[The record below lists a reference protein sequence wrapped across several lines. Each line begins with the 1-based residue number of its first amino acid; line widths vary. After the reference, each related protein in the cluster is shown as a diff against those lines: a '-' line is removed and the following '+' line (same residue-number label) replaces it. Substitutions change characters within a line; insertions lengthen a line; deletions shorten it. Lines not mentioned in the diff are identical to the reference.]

1 MLHQPA
7 YNGNFGQK
15 MSNQTVDTVFS
26 LQEALK
32 LLLNT
37 GISSGGSFAIWRK
50 PKSRKLEYVLDE
62 INEPEKVSMNLEEL
76 APGFIVHPFADQED
90 KKAWFIRASKY
101 LFLNLDHPIEEDHFP
116 NWILNSGEKMGNK
129 KLDSHHFQLKSP
141 DDLSEKRKIGE
152 EKEHFIHL
160 VKLGIQAISEGKLEK
175 VVPSRTKTI
184 PLSEEFDLSKSLLS
198 MLKAYPNSFVNF
210 FHIPKVGTWV
220 GASPEILIETK
231 GEYFYTMALAGT
243 QSAAGENPL
252 KTAAWTAKEIEEQ
265 ALVRRYI
272 VDCFK
277 KIRLREYD
285 EYGPK
290 TVLAGTLLHL
300 RSDFKVNMTATNFPQ
315 LGSVMLQLLHPTS
328 AVCGMPRETAHAF
341 LKEHEGFDRSFF
353 AGFIGPVNI
362 NQETSIFV
370 NLRTASIEGDKA
382 VLYAGAGVTEDSDP
396 EKEWEETDLKCQI
409 IGKFIQ
415 NPNA

>member
-1 MLHQPA
+1 
-7 YNGNFGQK
+7 
-15 MSNQTVDTVFS
+15 MSNQTVNTVFS
-26 LQEALK
+26 IQEALK

-50 PKSRKLEYVLDE
+50 PKSSKLEYVLDE

-101 LFLNLDHPIEEDHFP
+101 LFLNLDHAIEEDQLP
-116 NWILNSGEKMGNK
+116 NWILNSGEKMENK
-129 KLDSHHFQLKSP
+129 TLDSHHFQEKSQS
-141 DDLSEKRKIGE
+141 DLSKKRKIGE
-152 EKEHFIHL
+152 EKEHFLHL

-184 PLSEEFDLSKSLLS
+184 QLSEEFDLSKSLLS

-231 GEYFYTMALAGT
+231 GEYFHTMALAGT
-243 QSAAGENPL
+243 QPAVGENPL

-265 ALVRRYI
+265 ALVSRYI

-315 LGSVMLQLLHPTS
+315 LGSVMLELLHPTS

-341 LKEHEGFDRSFF
+341 LKENEGFDRSFF